1 MITEAQIQAVV
12 QRIVEGYAPDRI
24 ILFGSYAYGTPTE
37 DSDLDLLIIK
47 ENAEKRPIERDLTVR
62 HLLWGG
68 EMPPMDIFV
77 RTPQELSAAVAR
89 VFTVEAEAVHKGRVL
104 YAAA

>member
-12 QRIVEGYAPDRI
+12 QRIVDGYQPDRI

-37 DSDLDLLIIK
+37 HSDLDLLIIK
-47 ENAEKRPIERDLTVR
+47 RNAERKAIERDLTIR

-68 EMPPMDIFV
+68 EMPPMDIVV
-77 RTPQELSAAVAR
+77 RTPQELAAAVAR
-89 VFTVEAEAVHKGRVL
+89 IYTVEAEAVRKGRIL

>member
-1 MITEAQIQAVV
+1 MITEDQIQAVV
-12 QRIVEGYAPDRI
+12 RRIVEGYGPDRI

-47 ENAEKRPIERDLTVR
+47 KNAENKSIDRDLTIR

-68 EMPPMDIFV
+68 EMPPMDLFV
-77 RTPQELSAAVAR
+77 RTPQELTDAVAR
-89 VFTVEAEAVHKGRVL
+89 VYTVEAEAVQKGRLL
-104 YAAA
+104 YAA

>member
-12 QRIVEGYAPDRI
+12 QRIVAGYAPDRI

-47 ENAEKRPIERDLTVR
+47 QNAEAKRAERSVAVWR
-62 HLLWGG
+62 HLWDASL
-68 EMPPMDIFV
+68 PAMDIII
-77 RTPQELSAAVAR
+77 RTPAELAKAASIADS
-89 VFTVEAEAVHKGRVL
+89 VETTALQQGRIL
-104 YAAA
+104 YAA

>member
-1 MITEAQIQAVV
+1 MITEAQIQAIV

-47 ENAEKRPIERDLTVR
+47 QNAAQKVIERDLAIR

-77 RTPQELSAAVAR
+77 RTPQEVSAAVAR
-89 VFTVEAEAVHKGRVL
+89 IYTIEAEAVQKGRVL

>member
-12 QRIVEGYAPDRI
+12 QRIVAGYAPDRI

-37 DSDLDLLIIK
+37 NSDLDLLIIK
-47 ENAEKRPIERDLTVR
+47 QNAESKVIERNLTIR

-68 EMPPMDIFV
+68 EMPPMDLFV
-77 RTPQELSAAVAR
+77 RTPQELTDAVAQ
-89 VFTVEAEAVHKGRVL
+89 VYTIEAEAVQKGRIL

>member
-1 MITEAQIQAVV
+1 MITEAQIQSVV
-12 QRIVEGYAPDRI
+12 RRIVEGYAPDQI

-47 ENAEKRPIERDLTVR
+47 RNAEKKAIERDLTIR

-77 RTPQELSAAVAR
+77 RTPQEVTDAIAR
-89 VFTVEAEAVHKGRVL
+89 IYTVEAEAVQKGRIL

>member
-1 MITEAQIQAVV
+1 MITEAQIQDVV
-12 QRIVEGYAPDRI
+12 RRIVAGYAPDQI

-37 DSDLDLLIIK
+37 HSDLDLLIIK
-47 ENAEKRPIERDLTVR
+47 QNAEKRAIERDLTVR

-68 EMPPMDIFV
+68 PMPPMDIFI
-77 RTPQELSAAVAR
+77 RTPQELEKAVSEIY
-89 VFTVEAEAVHKGRVL
+89 TIEAEAMRKGRIL

>member
-12 QRIVEGYAPDRI
+12 QRIVAGYAPDQI

-47 ENAEKRPIERDLTVR
+47 KDAEARSIERDLTLR

-68 EMPPMDIFV
+68 EMPPMDIFI
-77 RTPQELSAAVAR
+77 RTPKELEKAVSQLY
-89 VFTVEAEAVHKGRVL
+89 TVEAEAMQKGRIL

>member
-12 QRIVEGYAPDRI
+12 ARIVEGYQPDRI
-24 ILFGSYAYGTPTE
+24 ILFGSYAYGVPNE
-37 DSDLDLLIIK
+37 DSDLDLLVIK
-47 ENAEKRPIERDLTVR
+47 QNAEAKRIERVLAVR

-77 RTPQELSAAVAR
+77 RTPQEVAAAVQAIY
-89 VFTVEAEAVHKGRVL
+89 TVEAEAINKGRTL

>member
-1 MITEAQIQAVV
+1 MITEEQIQAVV
-12 QRIVEGYAPDRI
+12 RRIVEGYEPDQI

-47 ENAEKRPIERDLTVR
+47 QNAEQKSIERDLTVR

-68 EMPPMDIFV
+68 EMPPMDILV
-77 RTPQELSAAVAR
+77 RTPQEVTEAVAR
-89 VFTVEAEAVHKGRVL
+89 IYTIEAEAVQKGRIM

>member
-1 MITEAQIQAVV
+1 MITEAQIQAIV

-24 ILFGSYAYGTPTE
+24 ILFGSYAYGVPTE

-47 ENAEKRPIERDLTVR
+47 KDAENRKIERDLTVR
-62 HLLWGG
+62 HLLWGSP
-68 EMPPMDIFV
+68 MPPMDIFI
-77 RTPQELSAAVAR
+77 RTPQEVQQAVSQIY
-89 VFTVEAEAVHKGRVL
+89 TIEAEALRKGRIL